1 MKKVVT
7 APEYA
12 PGQHMH
18 VVPGPVR
25 QANAAH
31 PLLKGLMVTDAGF
44 FSRIEGHYVERPKGT
59 ETHLFIACQRGSGWV
74 TTLEGKHAMKA
85 GELVWLPAGQAHA
98 YGAQSGDPWTI
109 TWAHFMGDEIPAW
122 RALLGWAAGEYGG
135 FGRVSAEQISEL
147 KMDEVYRELQEG
159 YDLSRLVA
167 AAATLRMTWLAAAR
181 LGTLAG
187 ATRSAAERVAAVEAR
202 LRRDYAR
209 AYRLD
214 ELATAAGLSVP
225 HFSDLFRRQTGY
237 APIDFLLRT
246 RIRKACALLD
256 GSDAPVKQVAAQVGI
271 EDPFYF
277 TRCFGRVMGCSPQA
291 YRGIQKG

>member
-1 MKKVVT
+1 
-7 APEYA
+7 
-12 PGQHMH
+12 
-18 VVPGPVR
+18 
-25 QANAAH
+25 
-31 PLLKGLMVTDAGF
+31 
-44 FSRIEGHYVERPKGT
+44 
-59 ETHLFIACQRGSGWV
+59 
-74 TTLEGKHAMKA
+74 
-85 GELVWLPAGQAHA
+85 
-98 YGAQSGDPWTI
+98 
-109 TWAHFMGDEIPAW
+109 
-122 RALLGWAAGEYGG
+122 
-135 FGRVSAEQISEL
+135 
-147 KMDEVYRELQEG
+147 
-159 YDLSRLVA
+159 
-167 AAATLRMTWLAAAR
+167 MTWLAAAR

-256 GSDAPVKQVAAQVGI
+256 GSDAPVKQVAAQVGF